1 MITWLLFARRG
12 PNDESFGPRFF
23 ALNGLYDIRL
33 RELARSAAKQVVLH
47 SVSTLKH
54 LKVYD
59 GDATWNFSI
68 LPVCIIHDA
77 LYQIPKEYL
86 IFAIFLCVHIWG
98 YSISDKNFREEG
110 LKEVVK
116 KYIFYGQDD
125 HKGWSAFCDFFL
137 SMCKNIARIANAV
150 QVTIW
155 L

>member
-1 MITWLLFARRG
+1 MLVCDHINMFGLAGNSPLRWKNDSFTDYYLLLFARRG

-23 ALNGLYDIRL
+23 ALNGLYDTRL
-33 RELARSAAKQVVLH
+33 RELARSAAKQVLLH
-47 SVSTLKH
+47 SVSTFKQ

-86 IFAIFLCVHIWG
+86 IFANFLCMHIWG
-98 YSISDKNFREEG
+98 YSISDKSFREEG

-116 KYIFYGQDD
+116 NIYILWS
-125 HKGWSAFCDFFL
+125 GWP
-137 SMCKNIARIANAV
+137 
-150 QVTIW
+150 
-155 L
+155 